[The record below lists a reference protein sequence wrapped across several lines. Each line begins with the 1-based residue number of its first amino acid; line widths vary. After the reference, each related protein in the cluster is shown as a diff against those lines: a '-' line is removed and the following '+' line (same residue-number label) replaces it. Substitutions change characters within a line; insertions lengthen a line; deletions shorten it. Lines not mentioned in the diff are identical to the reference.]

1 MTTTRSGGGGG
12 VGGGGSVDGN
22 GVRQRK
28 TKASAAAA
36 AAEQT
41 APQVEEVDT
50 SEAEEIER
58 EREEVEAER
67 VRRKSRTPK
76 QKVEDEDDDYTPW
89 IDILR
94 VITFLIFASC
104 ALSYL
109 VSSGETFTWGMKH
122 PPKYLRTD
130 WWKEKFRGPI
140 YLTLAELATYDGTD
154 ETKPLYL
161 AINGT
166 IYDVSSNRRTY
177 GPGGSYRFFAG
188 ADAARS
194 YVTGCFAE
202 DRTPDMR
209 GAEEMYL
216 PLDDPEVDAHWTAAE
231 LAALKARERADA
243 LRRVHD
249 GLLHWVKFFENSP
262 RYPKVGYVKHP
273 KDWLASEPRKT
284 LCKSA
289 AKGRTK
295 RTIPTE

>member
-1 MTTTRSGGGGG
+1 MVTTRSGASGGN
-12 VGGGGSVDGN
+12 D

-28 TKASAAAA
+28 TKASTR
-36 AAEQT
+36 AEEQES
-41 APQVEEVDT
+41 PKVEEVDT

-58 EREEVEAER
+58 EREEAEAKR
-67 VRRKSRTPK
+67 QRKKSRTPDE
-76 QKVEDEDDDYTPW
+76 KVDDEDDYSPW
-89 IDILR
+89 VDVLR

-109 VSSGETFTWGMKH
+109 ISGGETFTWGMKH
-122 PPKYLRTD
+122 PPKYLRRE
-130 WWKEKFRGPI
+130 WWKAKFNGPI
-140 YLTLAELATYDGTD
+140 YLTPAELATFDGTD

-194 YVTGCFAE
+194 YVTGCFDE

-216 PLDDPEVDAHWTAAE
+216 PLDDPEVDSHWSPEE
-231 LAALKARERADA
+231 LAVLKEKELEDA
-243 LRRVHD
+243 LRRVNEAL
-249 GLLHWVKFFENSP
+249 GHWVRFFDQSP
-262 RYPKVGYVKHP
+262 KYPKVGYVKKP
-273 KDWLASEPRKT
+273 ANWLESEPRKP
-284 LCKSA
+284 LCKTA
-289 AKGRTK
+289 AKKRTK
-295 RTIPTE
+295 RTIPTN